1 MEGIGFAILDEDF
14 PGQAEKLRQNP
25 LPVILQGAIDGAVEA
40 DGFDQTDRQFPLIFL
55 LGSHFANP
63 FLVTTCK
70 DTCFRQSEPR

>member
-1 MEGIGFAILDEDF
+1 MGSAVLDEDF

-40 DGFDQTDRQFPLIFL
+40 DGFHQADRQFPLIFL

-63 FLVTTCK
+63 FFVNAYK
-70 DTCFRQSEPR
+70 DACFRQSGPR